1 MATLMTTMP
10 ARPSIAERIRSFYI
24 RAERFPTTILG
35 LMMRVAVGMIF
46 LKSGLTKIASWDITV
61 SLFQDEYRVPLLPP
75 ELAAYLAT
83 AAELGCS
90 TLIFAGL
97 ATRIAA
103 LPLLGMT
110 LVIQAFVY
118 PQNWVEH
125 LTWASMLLF
134 LISRGPGMLSVDHLI
149 RRWLEQR
156 WGY

>member
-1 MATLMTTMP
+1 MTMVP
-10 ARPSIAERIRSFYI
+10 ASPSIAEQVRSLYI
-24 RAERFPTTILG
+24 QLGRFPVTILS
-35 LMMRVAVGMIF
+35 LMMRIAVGMIF
-46 LKSGLTKIASWDITV
+46 LKSGLTKIASWDITI
-61 SLFQDEYRVPLLPP
+61 SLFQDEYMVPLLPP
-75 ELAAYLAT
+75 ELAASLAA

-90 TLIFAGL
+90 ALIFAGL
-97 ATRIAA
+97 ATRLAA

-110 LVIQAFVY
+110 LVIQTFVY

-134 LISRGPGMLSVDHLI
+134 LISRGPGMLSVDHAI